1 LQKDIVTIK
10 KFTDTF
16 RSANTISLNQEPD
29 LDISFGDNLC
39 LSMYV
44 SVDSDCFLDINL
56 KSEQGSSQ
64 NVTVN
69 GFNVEG
75 SFKTWHKVEI
85 HAKNS
90 GKAHLSFY
98 RRHKVQGT
106 TEGYWAVDDIRFCT
120 GDTGKKP
127 ESAETVSF
135 HHLHPL

>member
-1 LQKDIVTIK
+1 
-10 KFTDTF
+10 
-16 RSANTISLNQEPD
+16 
-29 LDISFGDNLC
+29 
-39 LSMYV
+39 MYV

-56 KSEQGSSQ
+56 KSEQGNSQ
-64 NVTVN
+64 NATVN
-69 GFNVEG
+69 GFNEEG
-75 SFKTWHKVEI
+75 SFKKWRKVEI